1 VAGER
6 SADDIQRDIERSRA
20 ALAKTVDELTYRT
33 NPKRVADN
41 AKQSAVQK
49 ASSPQGRAALGVVGL
64 VLVVLVVRRV
74 RRAARNSAGKKTK

>member
-20 ALAKTVDELTYRT
+20 ALAKTVDELAYRT

-41 AKQSAVQK
+41 AKRSALQK
-49 ASSPQGRAALGVVGL
+49 AGSPQGRAALGVTGL
-64 VLVVLVVRRV
+64 LLVVLIVRRV
-74 RRAARNSAGKKTK
+74 RKK